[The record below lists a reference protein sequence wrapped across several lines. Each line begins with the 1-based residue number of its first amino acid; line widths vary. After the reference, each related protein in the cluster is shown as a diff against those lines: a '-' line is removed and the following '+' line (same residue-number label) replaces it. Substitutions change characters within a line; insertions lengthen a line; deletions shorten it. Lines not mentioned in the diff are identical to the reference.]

1 MIRCAVH
8 WAAALTIV
16 AGTLFFTSVLRA
28 DDAILGASAPSAPVV
43 AEPVPAADTVRLHTE
58 STGPDMRE
66 MSGGIVTFGISYG
79 VALGVAATS
88 GHQGDSHLYV
98 PIVGPWLDF
107 GDRGSC
113 SQASCNREMT
123 YRVLIVADGILQAL
137 GALSIVSAF
146 VFQTTHEIT
155 TATATDAMAPTL
167 KITPVE
173 YAHGGLGLA
182 ASGTF

>member
-1 MIRCAVH
+1 
-8 WAAALTIV
+8 
-16 AGTLFFTSVLRA
+16 
-28 DDAILGASAPSAPVV
+28 
-43 AEPVPAADTVRLHTE
+43 
-58 STGPDMRE
+58 
-66 MSGGIVTFGISYG
+66 
-79 VALGVAATS
+79 
-88 GHQGDSHLYV
+88 
-98 PIVGPWLDF
+98 
-107 GDRGSC
+107 
-113 SQASCNREMT
+113 
-123 YRVLIVADGILQAL
+123 VLIVADGILQAL